1 MARISW
7 DLTFL
12 HGQEEENRGEKSR
25 HRADRCLGTSRR
37 RGSMTLGVAA
47 VATPPT
53 TITTTT
59 ITTTTTAMLLLHV
72 ALLTSNRFSFT
83 LTNRPL
89 LSAIKDPQLLIDFK
103 KYKFPLLTSNFIVSK
118 YFVSFTRNYIVLKTD
133 NS

>member
-37 RGSMTLGVAA
+37 RGAA

-53 TITTTT
+53 TTTTTT
-59 ITTTTTAMLLLHV
+59 ITTTTTVMLLLHV

-89 LSAIKDPQLLIDFK
+89 LSAINFK

-118 YFVSFTRNYIVLKTD
+118 NFVSFTRNYIVLKTD

>member
-37 RGSMTLGVAA
+37 RGAA

-53 TITTTT
+53 TTTTTTTT
-59 ITTTTTAMLLLHV
+59 ITTTTTVMLLLHV

-118 YFVSFTRNYIVLKTD
+118 NFVSLTRNYIVLKTD